1 MKEEAIAVLGW
12 AGRHEAGGRS
22 CAQVKLKNSAL
33 EEAGQPERLSEH
45 HLAAEGKYTSPA
57 AGAKLMPLAWVL
69 GCAGVVSPASRP
81 VLT

>member
-33 EEAGQPERLSEH
+33 EEVGQPERLSEH
-45 HLAAEGKYTSPA
+45 HPAEGKCTSPA
-57 AGAKLMPLAWVL
+57 AGAELLPLAWF
-69 GCAGVVSPASRP
+69 
-81 VLT
+81 